1 MFFALSLF
9 WRFSCCYC
17 RISTIACIQ
26 SRNIIAR
33 GKAHTYISESG
44 VAQFVKC
51 TTLVISSAVEMTA
64 LRRIMPYN
72 RSTFYSTLYSYT
84 TGLTALRGAGH
95 DLFFYHR
102 LHGDSVKDDKDL
114 LRQPVCST
122 NRLKLFSKCNY
133 TQIQK

>member
-95 DLFFYHR
+95 DSLFLSPYTWGF
-102 LHGDSVKDDKDL
+102 KDYKDL